1 MRDRK
6 ISFRVFTVPEWKK
19 EQEYLRKQHKRGW
32 KFTKV
37 NFGICYHFEKCE
49 PEDVVYQLDYN
60 QDGLAHKDEYVQMY
74 EDCGWE
80 YIMDFVG
87 YSYFR
92 KPVSQMN
99 GKEEIFC
106 DNDSKLEMMNRV
118 YKGRIL
124 PLLISFFLI
133 AIPQFMN
140 NAFSLYNYKA
150 ATVFGLLII
159 FFILV
164 FTVCIVKY
172 NKYKKRVGK

>member
-1 MRDRK
+1 M
-6 ISFRVFTVPEWKK
+6 EMKK
-19 EQEYLRKQHKRGW
+19 EFRYFSIFEQDKEEEYLRQKNKEGW
-32 KFTKV
+32 HLIKV
-37 NFGICYHFEKCE
+37 TGLGNYYFEKCE

-164 FTVCIVKY
+164 LTVCIVKY